1 MSLRP
6 HDKTDAAEGVQELST
21 TTGDTAAG
29 SAAGAGSAISGF
41 VDSLKRRHA
50 QLAATSTPYAILAE
64 IVQGFQRYEPSLLA
78 RQSAYSLLYAV
89 PSVLIML
96 LSLAAIVDQN
106 TGYSVSSPLRDFI
119 SEEAPNDLKPLLDSL
134 VDYALVR
141 TSQNTAVIAGLIALG
156 IAIWGAA
163 GGVGAMM
170 YSINTVYGIKDTRSF
185 IKSALIRVGMTLLG
199 GIMLIVAFILLAL
212 GQFLIE
218 RLPSLGIDL
227 GVLYGFLSSG
237 PVVAFLILFGG
248 LLLLYKVGLDAPA
261 HTKWLLP
268 GTLLASLAIGLL
280 IILMDLILTYTN
292 PGAAYGV
299 AGSVLILLWTLY
311 MVSQI
316 AVIGAIVNSVLG
328 KRYDRRLIEA
338 LYRRPSALASKDAV
352 AVSVYR

>member
-1 MSLRP
+1 M
-6 HDKTDAAEGVQELST
+6 ST
-21 TTGDTAAG
+21 TTSDSAG
-29 SAAGAGSAISGF
+29 GAGGAGNASGISG
-41 VDSLKRRHA
+41 VMASLKRRHA
-50 QLAATSTPYAILAE
+50 QLVATSTPYAILAE
-64 IVQGFQRYEPSLLA
+64 IVEGFQRHQPSLLA

-106 TGYSVSSPLRDFI
+106 TGSSVSAPLREFI
-119 SEEAPNDLKPLLDSL
+119 SEEAPNDLQPLLDSL

-141 TSQNTAVIAGLIALG
+141 TSQNTAIVAALVALG
-156 IAIWGAA
+156 IAIWSAA

-185 IKSALIRVGMTLLG
+185 IKGTLIRVGMTLLG
-199 GIMLIVAFILLAL
+199 GVMLIVAFILLAL
-212 GQFLIE
+212 GQFLVE
-218 RLPSLGIDL
+218 RLPSLGVDL
-227 GVLYGFLSSG
+227 GVIYGFLSSG

-261 HTKWLLP
+261 SIKWLLP
-268 GTLLASLAIGLL
+268 GTLLASVAIGLL
-280 IILMDLILTYTN
+280 VILMDLILTYTN

-299 AGSVLILLWTLY
+299 AGSVLILLWSLY

-316 AVIGAIVNSVLG
+316 AVIGAIVNAVLG

-338 LYRRPSALASKDAV
+338 LYRRPADLASSKDI
-352 AVSVYR
+352 AVSVYH

>member
-1 MSLRP
+1 M
-6 HDKTDAAEGVQELST
+6 A
-21 TTGDTAAG
+21 
-29 SAAGAGSAISGF
+29 
-41 VDSLKRRHA
+41 SLKRRHA
-50 QLAATSTPYAILAE
+50 QLVATSTPYAILAE
-64 IVQGFQRYEPSLLA
+64 IVEGFQRHQPSLLA

-106 TGYSVSSPLRDFI
+106 TGSSVSAPLREFI
-119 SEEAPNDLKPLLDSL
+119 SEEAPNDLQPLLDSL

-141 TSQNTAVIAGLIALG
+141 TSQNTAIVAALVALG
-156 IAIWGAA
+156 IAIWSAA

-185 IKSALIRVGMTLLG
+185 IKGTLIRVGMTLLG
-199 GIMLIVAFILLAL
+199 GVMLIVAFILLAL
-212 GQFLIE
+212 GQFLVE
-218 RLPSLGIDL
+218 RLPSLGVDL
-227 GVLYGFLSSG
+227 GVIYGFLSSG

-261 HTKWLLP
+261 SIKWLLP
-268 GTLLASLAIGLL
+268 GTLLASVAIGLL
-280 IILMDLILTYTN
+280 VILMDLILTYTN

-299 AGSVLILLWTLY
+299 AGSVLILLWSLY

-316 AVIGAIVNSVLG
+316 AVIGAIVNAVLG

-338 LYRRPSALASKDAV
+338 LYRRPADLASSKDI
-352 AVSVYR
+352 AVSVYH

>member
-6 HDKTDAAEGVQELST
+6 HAEMQASEGAQHVSTVTGESASGADTNSGVNGLV
-21 TTGDTAAG
+21 A
-29 SAAGAGSAISGF
+29 
-41 VDSLKRRHA
+41 SLKQRHA
-50 QLAATSTPYAILAE
+50 QLVATSTPYAILAE
-64 IVQGFQRYEPSLLA
+64 IVQGFQKYEPSLLA

-106 TGYSVSSPLRDFI
+106 TGSSVSAPLRQFI
-119 SEEAPNDLKPLLDSL
+119 SEEAPTELQPLLDSL

-141 TSQNTAVIAGLIALG
+141 TSQNTAVIAALVALG
-156 IAIWGAA
+156 IAIWSAA

-199 GIMLIVAFILLAL
+199 GVMMIVAFLLLGL
-212 GQFLIE
+212 GQFLVQH
-218 RLPSLGIDL
+218 LPGMGIDV
-227 GVLYGFLSSG
+227 GVVYGFLSSG
-237 PVVAFLILFGG
+237 PVVAFLLLFGG
-248 LLLLYKVGLDAPA
+248 LLLQYKVGLDAPA

-268 GTLLASLAIGLL
+268 GAILASLAIAILV
-280 IILMDLILTYTN
+280 ILMDLILTYTN

-299 AGSVLILLWTLY
+299 AGSVLILLWSLY
-311 MVSQI
+311 MISQI
-316 AVIGAIVNSVLG
+316 AIIGAIVNSVLG

-338 LYRRPSALASKDAV
+338 LYRRPATLATKDAV

>member
-1 MSLRP
+1 MSTITGE
-6 HDKTDAAEGVQELST
+6 KTS
-21 TTGDTAAG
+21 
-29 SAAGAGSAISGF
+29 GAGEATSVSGISGIMA
-41 VDSLKRRHA
+41 SLKRRHA
-50 QLAATSTPYAILAE
+50 QLVATSTPYAILAE
-64 IVQGFQRYEPSLLA
+64 IVQGFQKYEPSLLA

-89 PSVLIML
+89 PSLLIML

-106 TGYSVSSPLRDFI
+106 TGYSVSAPLRDFI

-134 VDYALVR
+134 VEYALVR
-141 TSQNTAVIAGLIALG
+141 TSQNTAIIAALVALG
-156 IAIWGAA
+156 IAIWSAA
-163 GGVGAMM
+163 GGVGAMI

-199 GIMLIVAFILLAL
+199 GVMLIVAFILLAL
-212 GQFLIE
+212 GQFLVE
-218 RLPSLGIDL
+218 RLPGLGIDL
-227 GVLYGFLSSG
+227 GVIYGFLSSG

-261 HTKWLLP
+261 RTKWLLP
-268 GTLLASLAIGLL
+268 GTLLASLAIALL
-280 IILMDLILTYTN
+280 VVLMDLILTYTN

-316 AVIGAIVNSVLG
+316 AVIGAIVNAVLG

-338 LYRRPSALASKDAV
+338 LYRRPAKLASSKDI

>member
-1 MSLRP
+1 VS
-6 HDKTDAAEGVQELST
+6 G
-21 TTGDTAAG
+21 
-29 SAAGAGSAISGF
+29 ISGF
-41 VDSLKRRHA
+41 MDSLKRRHA
-50 QLAATSTPYAILAE
+50 QLVATSTPYAILAE
-64 IVQGFQRYEPSLLA
+64 IIQGFQKYEPSLLA

-89 PSVLIML
+89 PSLLIML

-106 TGYSVSSPLRDFI
+106 TGYGVSAPLRDFI

-134 VDYALVR
+134 VEYALVR
-141 TSQNTAVIAGLIALG
+141 TSQNTAIVAALVALA
-156 IAIWGAA
+156 IAIWSAA
-163 GGVGAMM
+163 GGVGAMI

-199 GIMLIVAFILLAL
+199 GVMLIVAFILLAL
-212 GQFLIE
+212 GQFLVE

-227 GVLYGFLSSG
+227 GLIYGFLSSG
-237 PVVAFLILFGG
+237 PVVAFLLLFGG

-268 GTLLASLAIGLL
+268 GTLLASLAIGVLV
-280 IILMDLILTYTN
+280 ILMDLILTYTN

-328 KRYDRRLIEA
+328 KRYDRRLIES
-338 LYRRPSALASKDAV
+338 LYRRPATLANKDAI

>member
-1 MSLRP
+1 MITTTP
-6 HDKTDAAEGVQELST
+6 DAAPKAEK
-21 TTGDTAAG
+21 A
-29 SAAGAGSAISGF
+29 SGLNGLMA
-41 VDSLKRRHA
+41 SLKQRHA
-50 QLAATSTPYAILAE
+50 QLIAKSTPYAIVAE
-64 IVQGFQRYEPSLLA
+64 IVQGFQKYEPSLLA

-89 PSVLIML
+89 PSVLIMI

-106 TGYSVSSPLRDFI
+106 TGSSVSAPLREFI
-119 SEEAPNDLKPLLDSL
+119 SEEAPTDLQPLLDGL

-141 TSQNTAVIAGLIALG
+141 TSQNSAVIAALVALG
-156 IAIWGAA
+156 IAIWSAA

-199 GIMLIVAFILLAL
+199 GVLMIVAFILLAL

-218 RLPSLGIDL
+218 KLPSFGVDL

-237 PVVAFLILFGG
+237 PVVAFLLLFGG
-248 LLLLYKVGLDAPA
+248 LLLLYAVGLDAPA
-261 HTKWLLP
+261 HIKWLLP
-268 GTLLASLAIGLL
+268 GTLLASLAIGVLV
-280 IILMDLILTYTN
+280 ILMDLILTYSN

-299 AGSVLILLWTLY
+299 AGSVLILLWSLY

-316 AVIGAIVNSVLG
+316 AVIGAIVNAVLG

-338 LYRRPSALASKDAV
+338 LYRRPAAQASSKDI

>member
-1 MSLRP
+1 
-6 HDKTDAAEGVQELST
+6 LST
-21 TTGDTAAG
+21 TTSDSA
-29 SAAGAGSAISGF
+29 SAANNASGISR
-41 VDSLKRRHA
+41 VLALLKQRHA
-50 QLAATSTPYAILAE
+50 QLVATSTPYAILAE
-64 IVQGFQRYEPSLLA
+64 IVEGFQQYQPSLLA

-106 TGYSVSSPLRDFI
+106 TGSSVSAPLREFI
-119 SEEAPNDLKPLLDSL
+119 SEEAPNDLQPLLDSL
-134 VDYALVR
+134 VEYALVR
-141 TSQNTAVIAGLIALG
+141 TSQNTAIIAALVALG
-156 IAIWGAA
+156 IAIWSAA
-163 GGVGAMM
+163 GGVGAMI

-199 GIMLIVAFILLAL
+199 GVMLIVAFILLAL
-212 GQFLIE
+212 GQFLVE

-227 GVLYGFLSSG
+227 GLIYGFLSSG
-237 PVVAFLILFGG
+237 PVVAFLLLFGG

-268 GTLLASLAIGLL
+268 GTLLASLAIGVLV
-280 IILMDLILTYTN
+280 ILMDLILTYTN

-328 KRYDRRLIEA
+328 KRYDRRLIES
-338 LYRRPSALASKDAV
+338 LYRRPATLANKDAI

>member
-1 MSLRP
+1 M
-6 HDKTDAAEGVQELST
+6 T
-21 TTGDTAAG
+21 
-29 SAAGAGSAISGF
+29 
-41 VDSLKRRHA
+41 SLKKRHA
-50 QLAATSTPYAILAE
+50 QLVAASTPYAILAE
-64 IVQGFQRYEPSLLA
+64 IVQGFQKYEPSLLA

-89 PSVLIML
+89 PSVLIMI

-106 TGYSVSSPLRDFI
+106 TGSSVSAPLREFI
-119 SEEAPNDLKPLLDSL
+119 SEEAPNDLQPLLDSL

-141 TSQNTAVIAGLIALG
+141 TSQNTAVIAALLALG
-156 IAIWGAA
+156 IAIWSAA

-170 YSINTVYGIKDTRSF
+170 YSINTVYGIKDTRTF

-199 GIMLIVAFILLAL
+199 GVLMIVAFILLAL

-218 RLPSLGIDL
+218 RLPSFGVDL

-237 PVVAFLILFGG
+237 PVVAFLLLFGG

-261 HTKWLLP
+261 HTRWLLP
-268 GTLLASLAIGLL
+268 GTLLATLAIGILV
-280 IILMDLILTYTN
+280 ILMDLILTYSN

-299 AGSVLILLWTLY
+299 AGSVLILLWSLY

-316 AVIGAIVNSVLG
+316 AVIGAIVNGVLG
-328 KRYDRRLIEA
+328 KRYDRRLIES
-338 LYRRPSALASKDAV
+338 LYRRPAAQASSKDI

>member
-1 MSLRP
+1 M
-6 HDKTDAAEGVQELST
+6 E
-21 TTGDTAAG
+21 
-29 SAAGAGSAISGF
+29 
-41 VDSLKRRHA
+41 SLKQRHA
-50 QLAATSTPYAILAE
+50 HLVATSTAYAILAE
-64 IVQGFQRYEPSLLA
+64 IVQGFQKYEPSLLA

-89 PSVLIML
+89 PSLLIML

-106 TGYSVSSPLRDFI
+106 TGYGVSAPLRDFI
-119 SEEAPNDLKPLLDSL
+119 SQEAPNDLKPLLDSL
-134 VDYALVR
+134 VEYALVR
-141 TSQNTAVIAGLIALG
+141 TSQNTAVIAALVALG
-156 IAIWGAA
+156 IAIWSAA
-163 GGVGAMM
+163 GGLGAMM

-185 IKSALIRVGMTLLG
+185 IKSALIRVGLTLLG
-199 GIMLIVAFILLAL
+199 GVMMIVAFILLAL
-212 GQFLIE
+212 GQFLLE

-227 GVLYGFLSSG
+227 GALYGLVSSG

-261 HTKWLLP
+261 HIKWLLP
-268 GTLLASLAIGLL
+268 GTLLASLAIAILV
-280 IILMDLILTYTN
+280 ILMDLILTYTN

-316 AVIGAIVNSVLG
+316 AVIGAIVNAVLG

-338 LYRRPSALASKDAV
+338 LYRRPSRLASSKDI

>member
-1 MSLRP
+1 MI
-6 HDKTDAAEGVQELST
+6 T
-21 TTGDTAAG
+21 TTPDTAPNAEK
-29 SAAGAGSAISGF
+29 ASGLSGLMA
-41 VDSLKRRHA
+41 SLKQRHA
-50 QLAATSTPYAILAE
+50 QLAASSTPYAILAE
-64 IVQGFQRYEPSLLA
+64 IVQGFQKYEPSLLA

-89 PSVLIML
+89 PSVLIMI

-106 TGYSVSSPLRDFI
+106 TGSSVSAPLRDFI
-119 SEEAPNDLKPLLDSL
+119 SEEAPNDLQPLLDGL

-141 TSQNTAVIAGLIALG
+141 TSQNTAVIAALVALG
-156 IAIWGAA
+156 IAIWSAA

-170 YSINTVYGIKDTRSF
+170 YSINRVYGIKDTRSF

-199 GIMLIVAFILLAL
+199 GVLMIVAFILLAL

-218 RLPSLGIDL
+218 RLPSFGVDL

-237 PVVAFLILFGG
+237 PVVAFLLLFGG

-268 GTLLASLAIGLL
+268 GTLLASLAIGILV
-280 IILMDLILTYTN
+280 ILMDLILTYSN

-299 AGSVLILLWTLY
+299 AGSVLILLWSLY

-316 AVIGAIVNSVLG
+316 AVIGAIVNAVLG
-328 KRYDRRLIEA
+328 KRYDRRLVEA
-338 LYRRPSALASKDAV
+338 LYRRPATQVNKDAI

>member
-1 MSLRP
+1 M
-6 HDKTDAAEGVQELST
+6 T
-21 TTGDTAAG
+21 TTTSDTPPKAETASRLDGLRAA
-29 SAAGAGSAISGF
+29 
-41 VDSLKRRHA
+41 LKRRHA
-50 QLAATSTPYAILAE
+50 QLIARSTPYAIMVE
-64 IVQGFQRYEPSLLA
+64 IVQAFQKYEPSLLA

-106 TGYSVSSPLRDFI
+106 TGSSVSAPLREFI
-119 SEEAPNDLKPLLDSL
+119 SEDAPNDLQPLLDSL

-141 TSQNTAVIAGLIALG
+141 TNQNTAVIAALVALG
-156 IAIWGAA
+156 IAIWSAA

-199 GIMLIVAFILLAL
+199 GVTLIVSFILLAL
-212 GQFLIE
+212 GQFLVE
-218 RLPSLGIDL
+218 RLPSRGIDL

-237 PVVAFLILFGG
+237 PVVAHILLVGG
-248 LLLLYKVGLDAPA
+248 LLLLYKVGLDAPS
-261 HTKWLLP
+261 HVKWLLP
-268 GTLLASLAIGLL
+268 GAVLASLAIGVLVF
-280 IILMDLILTYTN
+280 LMDLILTYSN

-299 AGSVLILLWTLY
+299 AGSVLILLWSLY

-328 KRYDRRLIEA
+328 KRYDRRLKEA
-338 LYRRPSALASKDAV
+338 LYRRPAALASQEDI

>member
-1 MSLRP
+1 M
-6 HDKTDAAEGVQELST
+6 ST
-21 TTGDTAAG
+21 TTGE
-29 SAAGAGSAISGF
+29 SAARAGTGSGINGF
-41 VDSLKRRHA
+41 MASLKQRHA
-50 QLAATSTPYAILAE
+50 QLVASSTPYAILAE
-64 IVQGFQRYEPSLLA
+64 IVQAFQKYEPSLLA

-106 TGYSVSSPLRDFI
+106 TGSSVSAPLRQFI
-119 SEEAPNDLKPLLDSL
+119 SQEAPNDLQPLLDSL
-134 VDYALVR
+134 VEYALVR
-141 TSQNTAVIAGLIALG
+141 TSQNTAVIAALVALG
-156 IAIWGAA
+156 IAIWSAA

-199 GIMLIVAFILLAL
+199 GVMMIVAFILLGL

-218 RLPSLGIDL
+218 RLPSFGVDL
-227 GVLYGFLSSG
+227 GVIYGFLSSG
-237 PVVAFLILFGG
+237 PVVAFLLLFGG
-248 LLLLYKVGLDAPA
+248 LLLQYKVGLDAPA

-268 GTLLASLAIGLL
+268 GALLASIAIGALV
-280 IILMDLILTYTN
+280 ILMDLILTYSN

-299 AGSVLILLWTLY
+299 AGSVLILLWSLY
-311 MVSQI
+311 MVSQF

-338 LYRRPSALASKDAV
+338 LYRRPAALASSKDI